1 MNISFFLFCLHID
14 TILLFKS
21 RFLAGCIIFLT
32 GFILILIAFISCIL
46 ARNNQTKR
54 EKIPISKPIIN
65 GKIEQSISSSP
76 VVRIIT
82 KESSTE
88 TDDYISK
95 KLNKTEELNIETK
108 TNHLI
113 LSDGYLEFYQPDAE
127 SGLIRPLTIRTDTSK
142 HYTKNVSFNNRFLLP
157 RSVNQ

>member
-1 MNISFFLFCLHID
+1 MI
-14 TILLFKS
+14 T
-21 RFLAGCIIFLT
+21 
-32 GFILILIAFISCIL
+32 FISCLL

-54 EKIPISKPIIN
+54 ENISISKPTIN
-65 GKIEQSISSSP
+65 GKNHEQSISSSP
-76 VVRIIT
+76 IVRIIT

-113 LSDGYLEFYQPDAE
+113 LSDGHLEFYQPDAE
-127 SGLIRPLTIRTDTSK
+127 SGLIRPLTIRTDTPK
-142 HYTKNVSFNNRFLLP
+142 YVSFNNRFLLP

>member
-1 MNISFFLFCLHID
+1 LIS
-14 TILLFKS
+14 
-21 RFLAGCIIFLT
+21 
-32 GFILILIAFISCIL
+32 FISCLL

-54 EKIPISKPIIN
+54 EKISILKPTIN
-65 GKIEQSISSSP
+65 GKNHEQSISSSP
-76 VVRIIT
+76 IVRIIT

-113 LSDGYLEFYQPDAE
+113 LSDDHDSE
-127 SGLIRPLTIRTDTSK
+127 SGLIRPLTIRTDIPK
-142 HYTKNVSFNNRFLLP
+142 YVSFNNRFLLP